1 MATKSK
7 ANLKSNPAIPG
18 TLNREEPN
26 YLRNVQQ
33 EAQQQLQRRNINQQ
47 ALQRIGQLIQ
57 RAQQYQ
63 VGHEQALQQLAE
75 TVIRNNYGAILD
87 YVELNLKLVPF
98 GSVADETPRYETV
111 LPEPPNEQDQQ
122 DMAEQAQQQ
131 QDQRVQQQPQDQNQQ
146 PTQELVSDEDIILE
160 VHKRKI
166 INNVVQGEGKN
177 THRLIHLPE
186 VREALDNINPNLFN
200 IYDEILK
207 IAEYL
212 DWVIPMEEK
221 LYMMQNMPEGFGG
234 FNSIDWKQPE
244 GQFDNDKPDFLN
256 QEGGEQGD
264 MGDVEALRQ
273 GKDPVI
279 NAIGV
284 DFPMLIHETVKAIY
298 ELIASNAI
306 PPDAY
311 VAETVMMNTDTL
323 QDEIED
329 LRYGP
334 FIAADLRNFINENA
348 LSNQIVNLR
357 EHVFGKIIQLPANEF
372 LALMKAILMNTP
384 QARTYIDEQCNDVA
398 AEVRQNEY
406 DRRFGEDGEYD
417 GDDTTLPPPTT
428 NVTPNREANVE
439 EADEVDYSDLSKAEL
454 DVLMDEALDKGDF
467 DTIEK
472 IRPFLK

>member
-18 TLNREEPN
+18 VTDRNEPN

-33 EAQQQLQRRNINQQ
+33 EAQRELQRRNINQQ

-63 VGHEQALQQLAE
+63 AGHEEELQRLAE
-75 TVIRNNYGAILD
+75 TVIRNNYGSILD
-87 YVELNLKLVPF
+87 YVELNLKMVPF
-98 GSVADETPRYETV
+98 GQVADETPRYETV
-111 LPEPPNEQDQQ
+111 LPEPPPEDEQQ

-146 PTQELVSDEDIILE
+146 PTQELVSDDDVILE

-186 VREALDNINPNLFN
+186 VREALDAINPNLFTV
-200 IYDEILK
+200 YDEILK

-221 LYMMQNMPEGFGG
+221 LFMMQNMPEGFGG

-244 GQFDNDKPDFLN
+244 GFDNDQPDFN
-256 QEGGEQGD
+256 NNNDDEEGD
-264 MGDVEALRQ
+264 MGDVEQMRQ

-334 FIAADLRNFINENA
+334 FIAADLRNFVIENP
-348 LSNQIVNLR
+348 LSNQISNLR
-357 EHVFGKIIQLPANEF
+357 EHVFGKIVQMPANEF
-372 LALMKAILMNTP
+372 LALTKAILLKTP
-384 QARTYIDEQCNDVA
+384 QARNYIDNLCTEIA

-417 GDDTTLPPPTT
+417 DDDTTLPPPAAGGA
-428 NVTPNREANVE
+428 NRATPLEPEDVE
-439 EADEVDYSDLSKAEL
+439 TDYSTLSKTEL
-454 DVLMDEALDKGDF
+454 TALMDEALDKGDF
-467 DTIEK
+467 DAVAK